1 MKKRIYRILSIV
13 LCLQLVFGLIPIGF
27 DHDHEGLMLTA
38 YAWDVESTCEF
49 CGGFIADDYICD
61 CGEGG
66 DHCSAESGRN
76 CYEENHCSNCLS
88 GVGEANI
95 CGNCGA
101 GCKNC
106 AEICEGCGISCE
118 NCCERFCNLCG
129 LCFYCVEDYGWCYSC
144 DVCGN
149 CTTVCFCEGGC
160 AECTNVCPSC
170 AESCGICGDEF
181 CEECGRCKHCADGN
195 GWCSN
200 CSICGDC
207 KVTCFEGDGCTE
219 CTNVCPDCTE
229 HCGNCWDE
237 FCPECGV
244 CSACTGSAC
253 QSCGM
258 CENCAD
264 LICYCGQTCTS
275 CGDVCLACGE
285 QCEKCSEEMCG
296 YCDRCKNCA
305 GGYGWCSD
313 CNNCG
318 DCVTVC
324 ICDEGCSDCTKVC
337 PECGEHCGKCWDDIC
352 PNCGICSDCADG
364 YCTSCGMCS
373 ECTLIC
379 KECGDACLD
388 CASEWCGN
396 CELCGDCVD
405 WICPNI
411 DHCSNC
417 LSGDGTH
424 CESCGTCKYCV
435 TLCTECMAICDEC
448 TDFCPRCLTCE
459 GCSESTCPNCDL
471 CNDCAENYCGN
482 CGMCSECTLICK
494 ECGDACLDCA
504 SEWCGNCELCGDC
517 VDWVCPNIDHC
528 SNCLSGDGT
537 HCESC
542 GTCQYCVTL
551 CTECMAICDECI
563 DFCTKCLTCA
573 DCSEYLCP
581 DCGRC
586 DECVDQFCHDCGTCS
601 DCTVI
606 CKECGEICR
615 DCTDICPNCDVC
627 RDCVGGEL
635 CPECGECEN
644 CGKHCQGCGTCENC
658 KDICPDC
665 EEHCANCAVMCPDC
679 TRCEDCVED
688 FCPNCGTCAEC
699 ARDDNGM
706 CDDCHYCGNCAT
718 LCTDC
723 AALCRDC
730 AQTCASCGICEQ
742 CEAFCDS
749 CELCVVCCADVS
761 SSYGCSHDI
770 CVESDE
776 WKTHYCTAGGHCT
789 TTLGEQDYDDDEH
802 WYWCGDGCTAKVNVE
817 PHVFS
822 SAEITTQPT
831 KTDEGVL
838 TYYCDCGYSKTETI
852 PVITEEGHTHHCV
865 PAVVA
870 ATCTSG
876 GYTVYTCEC
885 GYSYRANETPALGHT
900 YEYQKDAGGHWLKC
914 SFCTDEKPAAAH
926 KFGAWT
932 VTKDATYTQPGT
944 KQRTCL
950 TCGYADEAEIPVIGH
965 AGHFVISFEGTDI
978 GDMLSVGASH
988 KVPELPV
995 LPPKEEGNLF
1005 DGWTDQKTGAP
1016 VKAGDVLTG
1025 DIVLTPVWKDCGDGS
1040 HTDSDH
1046 DLVCDDC
1053 GKKFPA
1059 PVSYLILEG
1068 ANSTW
1073 RKGSLTGLSFRSS
1086 ADVAKFDGV
1095 TVDGTAIDAG
1105 CYSAELGSTRIT
1117 LRAEYL
1123 ETLSAGSHTLV
1134 IKAIDGTADTSFTVL
1149 EAETAEPGG
1158 SNVVDADLFALDQ
1171 PCTRAQI
1178 TFLLWRAAGSP
1189 EPKAMSSFV
1198 DVSADAYYAKAV
1210 AWAVETGIVAGTSET
1225 TFGPDDPCTRA
1236 QIIFLLW
1243 CAAGSPEPKAMSSFV
1258 DVPADAYYAKA
1269 VAWAVETGIVAGT
1282 SETTFGPDEI
1292 CICAQALDAF
1302 HRVNPE

>member
-1 MKKRIYRILSIV
+1 
-13 LCLQLVFGLIPIGF
+13 
-27 DHDHEGLMLTA
+27 MLTA
-38 YAWDVESTCEF
+38 HAWDVESTCEF
-49 CGGFIADDYICD
+49 CGSFIADDYICD

-66 DHCSAESGRN
+66 DHCSAESGRD

-88 GVGEANI
+88 GVGAANI

-118 NCCERFCNLCG
+118 NCCERFCQLCG
-129 LCFYCVEDYGWCYSC
+129 LCFPCVEDYGWCYNC

-170 AESCGICGDEF
+170 AESCGICGDAF

-200 CSICGDC
+200 CNICGDC

-258 CENCAD
+258 CEHCAE

-352 PNCGICSDCADG
+352 SNCGICSDCADG

-396 CELCGDCVD
+396 CEVCGDCVD
-405 WICPNI
+405 WI
-411 DHCSNC
+411 
-417 LSGDGTH
+417 
-424 CESCGTCKYCV
+424 
-435 TLCTECMAICDEC
+435 
-448 TDFCPRCLTCE
+448 
-459 GCSESTCPNCDL
+459 
-471 CNDCAENYCGN
+471 
-482 CGMCSECTLICK
+482 
-494 ECGDACLDCA
+494 
-504 SEWCGNCELCGDC
+504 
-517 VDWVCPNIDHC
+517 CPNIDHC

-563 DFCTKCLTCA
+563 DFCTRCLTCA

-615 DCTDICPNCDVC
+615 DCTDMCPNCDVC

-749 CELCVVCCADVS
+749 CDLCVVCCADVS
-761 SSYGCSHDI
+761 SSYGCSHGI

-776 WKTHYCTAGGHCT
+776 WKTHYCTVGGHCT

-1123 ETLSAGSHTLV
+1123 ETLPAGSHTLV

-1158 SNVVDADLFALDQ
+1158 SNVVDVDLFALDQ
-1171 PCTRAQI
+1171 
-1178 TFLLWRAAGSP
+1178 
-1189 EPKAMSSFV
+1189 
-1198 DVSADAYYAKAV
+1198 
-1210 AWAVETGIVAGTSET
+1210 
-1225 TFGPDDPCTRA
+1225 PCTRA

>member
-38 YAWDVESTCEF
+38 HAWDVESTCEF
-49 CGGFIADDYICD
+49 CGSFIADDYICD

-66 DHCSAESGRN
+66 DHCSAESGRD

-118 NCCERFCNLCG
+118 NCCERFCQLCG
-129 LCFYCVEDYGWCYSC
+129 LCFPCVEGYGWCYTC

-149 CTTVCFCEGGC
+149 CTTVCFCEEGC

-170 AESCGICGDEF
+170 AESCGICGDAF

-258 CENCAD
+258 CENCAE

-448 TDFCPRCLTCE
+448 
-459 GCSESTCPNCDL
+459 
-471 CNDCAENYCGN
+471 
-482 CGMCSECTLICK
+482 
-494 ECGDACLDCA
+494 
-504 SEWCGNCELCGDC
+504 
-517 VDWVCPNIDHC
+517 
-528 SNCLSGDGT
+528 
-537 HCESC
+537 
-542 GTCQYCVTL
+542 
-551 CTECMAICDECI
+551 I

-615 DCTDICPNCDVC
+615 DCTDMCPNCDVC

-730 AQTCASCGICEQ
+730 AQTCATCGICEQ

-749 CELCVVCCADVS
+749 CELCVVCCTDVS
-761 SSYGCSHDI
+761 SSYGCSHGI

-944 KQRTCL
+944 KQHTCL
-950 TCGYADEAEIPVIGH
+950 ICGYADEAEIPVIGH

-1053 GKKFPA
+1053 GKKLPA

-1095 TVDGTAIDAG
+1095 TVDGTAIGAG
-1105 CYSAELGSTRIT
+1105 CYSAELGSTGIT

-1123 ETLSAGSHTLV
+1123 ETLPAGSHTLV

-1178 TFLLWRAAGSP
+1178 IYLLWRAAGSP
-1189 EPKAMSSFV
+1189 EPKAMSS
-1198 DVSADAYYAKAV
+1198 
-1210 AWAVETGIVAGTSET
+1210 
-1225 TFGPDDPCTRA
+1225 
-1236 QIIFLLW
+1236 L
-1243 CAAGSPEPKAMSSFV
+1243 V

>member
-1 MKKRIYRILSIV
+1 M
-13 LCLQLVFGLIPIGF
+13 
-27 DHDHEGLMLTA
+27 
-38 YAWDVESTCEF
+38 ESTCEF
-49 CGGFIADDYICD
+49 CGSFIADDYICD

-66 DHCSAESGRN
+66 DHCSAESGRD

-118 NCCERFCNLCG
+118 NCCERFCRLCG
-129 LCFYCVEDYGWCYSC
+129 LCFPCVEDYGWCYTC

-149 CTTVCFCEGGC
+149 CTTVCFCEEGC

-170 AESCGICGDEF
+170 AESCGICGDAF

-200 CSICGDC
+200 CNICGDC

-237 FCPECGV
+237 FCPGCGV

-258 CENCAD
+258 CENCAE

-364 YCTSCGMCS
+364 YCASCGMCS

-396 CELCGDCVD
+396 CEV
-405 WICPNI
+405 
-411 DHCSNC
+411 
-417 LSGDGTH
+417 
-424 CESCGTCKYCV
+424 
-435 TLCTECMAICDEC
+435 
-448 TDFCPRCLTCE
+448 
-459 GCSESTCPNCDL
+459 
-471 CNDCAENYCGN
+471 
-482 CGMCSECTLICK
+482 
-494 ECGDACLDCA
+494 
-504 SEWCGNCELCGDC
+504 CGDC

-542 GTCQYCVTL
+542 GTCKYCVTL
-551 CTECMAICDECI
+551 CIECMAICDECI
-563 DFCTKCLTCA
+563 DFCTRCLTCA

-615 DCTDICPNCDVC
+615 DCTDMCPNCDVC

-679 TRCEDCVED
+679 TRCEDCVGD

-730 AQTCASCGICEQ
+730 AQTCATCGICEQ

-749 CELCVVCCADVS
+749 CELCVVCCEDVS
-761 SSYGCSHDI
+761 SSYGCSHGI

-776 WKTHYCTAGGHCT
+776 WKTHYCTVGGHCT

-1105 CYSAELGSTRIT
+1105 CYSAELGSTGIT

-1123 ETLSAGSHTLV
+1123 ETLPAGSHTLV

-1178 TFLLWRAAGSP
+1178 IFLLWR
-1189 EPKAMSSFV
+1189 
-1198 DVSADAYYAKAV
+1198 
-1210 AWAVETGIVAGTSET
+1210 
-1225 TFGPDDPCTRA
+1225 
-1236 QIIFLLW
+1236 
-1243 CAAGSPEPKAMSSFV
+1243 AAGSPEPKAMSSFV

>member
-1 MKKRIYRILSIV
+1 
-13 LCLQLVFGLIPIGF
+13 
-27 DHDHEGLMLTA
+27 
-38 YAWDVESTCEF
+38 
-49 CGGFIADDYICD
+49 
-61 CGEGG
+61 
-66 DHCSAESGRN
+66 
-76 CYEENHCSNCLS
+76 
-88 GVGEANI
+88 
-95 CGNCGA
+95 
-101 GCKNC
+101 
-106 AEICEGCGISCE
+106 
-118 NCCERFCNLCG
+118 
-129 LCFYCVEDYGWCYSC
+129 
-144 DVCGN
+144 
-149 CTTVCFCEGGC
+149 
-160 AECTNVCPSC
+160 
-170 AESCGICGDEF
+170 
-181 CEECGRCKHCADGN
+181 
-195 GWCSN
+195 
-200 CSICGDC
+200 
-207 KVTCFEGDGCTE
+207 
-219 CTNVCPDCTE
+219 
-229 HCGNCWDE
+229 
-237 FCPECGV
+237 
-244 CSACTGSAC
+244 
-253 QSCGM
+253 
-258 CENCAD
+258 
-264 LICYCGQTCTS
+264 
-275 CGDVCLACGE
+275 
-285 QCEKCSEEMCG
+285 
-296 YCDRCKNCA
+296 
-305 GGYGWCSD
+305 
-313 CNNCG
+313 
-318 DCVTVC
+318 
-324 ICDEGCSDCTKVC
+324 
-337 PECGEHCGKCWDDIC
+337 
-352 PNCGICSDCADG
+352 
-364 YCTSCGMCS
+364 
-373 ECTLIC
+373 
-379 KECGDACLD
+379 
-388 CASEWCGN
+388 
-396 CELCGDCVD
+396 
-405 WICPNI
+405 
-411 DHCSNC
+411 
-417 LSGDGTH
+417 
-424 CESCGTCKYCV
+424 
-435 TLCTECMAICDEC
+435 
-448 TDFCPRCLTCE
+448 
-459 GCSESTCPNCDL
+459 
-471 CNDCAENYCGN
+471 
-482 CGMCSECTLICK
+482 
-494 ECGDACLDCA
+494 
-504 SEWCGNCELCGDC
+504 
-517 VDWVCPNIDHC
+517 
-528 SNCLSGDGT
+528 
-537 HCESC
+537 
-542 GTCQYCVTL
+542 
-551 CTECMAICDECI
+551 MAICDECI

-615 DCTDICPNCDVC
+615 DCTDMCPNCDVC

-761 SSYGCSHDI
+761 SSYGCSHGI

-900 YEYQKDAGGHWLKC
+900 YEYQKDAGGHWLKR

-1053 GKKFPA
+1053 GKKLPA

-1086 ADVAKFDGV
+1086 ADVTKFDGV
-1095 TVDGTAIDAG
+1095 TVDGTAIGAG

-1178 TFLLWRAAGSP
+1178 IFLLWRAAGSP
-1189 EPKAMSSFV
+1189 EPKAMSSFG
-1198 DVSADAYYAKAV
+1198 DVPADAYYAKAV

-1225 TFGPDDPCTRA
+1225 TFGPDDPCTRAQIIFLLWCAAGSPEPKAMSSFVDVPADAYYAKAVAWAVETDIVAGTSETTFGSDDPCTRA

>member
-1 MKKRIYRILSIV
+1 M
-13 LCLQLVFGLIPIGF
+13 
-27 DHDHEGLMLTA
+27 
-38 YAWDVESTCEF
+38 
-49 CGGFIADDYICD
+49 
-61 CGEGG
+61 
-66 DHCSAESGRN
+66 
-76 CYEENHCSNCLS
+76 
-88 GVGEANI
+88 
-95 CGNCGA
+95 
-101 GCKNC
+101 
-106 AEICEGCGISCE
+106 
-118 NCCERFCNLCG
+118 
-129 LCFYCVEDYGWCYSC
+129 CFPCVEDYGWCYNC

-170 AESCGICGDEF
+170 AESCGICGDAF

-305 GGYGWCSD
+305 GGYGWCSE

-448 TDFCPRCLTCE
+448 
-459 GCSESTCPNCDL
+459 
-471 CNDCAENYCGN
+471 
-482 CGMCSECTLICK
+482 
-494 ECGDACLDCA
+494 
-504 SEWCGNCELCGDC
+504 
-517 VDWVCPNIDHC
+517 
-528 SNCLSGDGT
+528 
-537 HCESC
+537 
-542 GTCQYCVTL
+542 
-551 CTECMAICDECI
+551 I
-563 DFCTKCLTCA
+563 DFCTRCLTCA

-615 DCTDICPNCDVC
+615 DCTDMCPNCDVC

-644 CGKHCQGCGTCENC
+644 CGKHCQGCGTCEDC

-688 FCPNCGTCAEC
+688 FCPNCGTCTEC

-730 AQTCASCGICEQ
+730 AQTCANCGICEQ

-950 TCGYADEAEIPVIGH
+950 ICGYADEAEIPVIGH

-1040 HTDSDH
+1040 HTDSNH
-1046 DLVCDDC
+1046 DFVCDDC
-1053 GKKFPA
+1053 GKKLPA

-1105 CYSAELGSTRIT
+1105 CYSAELGSTGIT

-1123 ETLSAGSHTLV
+1123 ETLPAGSHTLV

-1149 EAETAEPGG
+1149 EAETAEPDG

-1178 TFLLWRAAGSP
+1178 IFLLWRAAGSP

-1198 DVSADAYYAKAV
+1198 DVPADAYYAKAV

-1258 DVPADAYYAKA
+1258 DVPADAYYAEA
-1269 VAWAVETGIVAGT
+1269 VAWAVETGIIAGT

-1302 HRVNPE
+1302 HCVNPE

>member
-38 YAWDVESTCEF
+38 HAWDVESTCEF
-49 CGGFIADDYICD
+49 CGSFIADDYICD

-66 DHCSAESGRN
+66 DHCSAESGRD
-76 CYEENHCSNCLS
+76 CYEENHCGNCLS

-118 NCCERFCNLCG
+118 NCCERFCRLCG
-129 LCFYCVEDYGWCYSC
+129 LCFPCVEDYGWCYTC

-149 CTTVCFCEGGC
+149 CTTVCFCEEGC

-170 AESCGICGDEF
+170 AESCGICGDAF

-200 CSICGDC
+200 CNICGDC

-237 FCPECGV
+237 FCPGCGV

-258 CENCAD
+258 CENCAE

-296 YCDRCKNCA
+296 YCDRCKNCV

-364 YCTSCGMCS
+364 YCASCGMCS

-435 TLCTECMAICDEC
+435 TLCTECMAICD
-448 TDFCPRCLTCE
+448 D
-459 GCSESTCPNCDL
+459 
-471 CNDCAENYCGN
+471 
-482 CGMCSECTLICK
+482 
-494 ECGDACLDCA
+494 
-504 SEWCGNCELCGDC
+504 
-517 VDWVCPNIDHC
+517 
-528 SNCLSGDGT
+528 
-537 HCESC
+537 
-542 GTCQYCVTL
+542 
-551 CTECMAICDECI
+551 CI

-615 DCTDICPNCDVC
+615 DCTDMCPNCDVC

-730 AQTCASCGICEQ
+730 AQTCATCGICEQ

-761 SSYGCSHDI
+761 SSYGCSHGI

-789 TTLGEQDYDDDEH
+789 TTLGEQDYDDNEH

-944 KQRTCL
+944 QRTCL
-950 TCGYADEAEIPVIGH
+950 ICGYADEAEIPVIGH

-1053 GKKFPA
+1053 GKKLPA

-1095 TVDGTAIDAG
+1095 TVDGTAIGAG
-1105 CYSAELGSTRIT
+1105 CYSAELGSTGIT

-1123 ETLSAGSHTLV
+1123 ETLPAGSHTLV

-1178 TFLLWRAAGSP
+1178 IYLLWRAAGSP
-1189 EPKAMSSFV
+1189 EPKAMSS
-1198 DVSADAYYAKAV
+1198 
-1210 AWAVETGIVAGTSET
+1210 
-1225 TFGPDDPCTRA
+1225 
-1236 QIIFLLW
+1236 L
-1243 CAAGSPEPKAMSSFV
+1243 V

>member
-1 MKKRIYRILSIV
+1 M
-13 LCLQLVFGLIPIGF
+13 Q
-27 DHDHEGLMLTA
+27 
-38 YAWDVESTCEF
+38 
-49 CGGFIADDYICD
+49 
-61 CGEGG
+61 
-66 DHCSAESGRN
+66 
-76 CYEENHCSNCLS
+76 
-88 GVGEANI
+88 
-95 CGNCGA
+95 
-101 GCKNC
+101 NC
-106 AEICEGCGISCE
+106 AEICEGCGISCV

-181 CEECGRCKHCADGN
+181 CQECGRCKHCADGN

-200 CSICGDC
+200 CNICGDC

-305 GGYGWCSD
+305 GGYGWCSE

-448 TDFCPRCLTCE
+448 
-459 GCSESTCPNCDL
+459 
-471 CNDCAENYCGN
+471 
-482 CGMCSECTLICK
+482 
-494 ECGDACLDCA
+494 
-504 SEWCGNCELCGDC
+504 
-517 VDWVCPNIDHC
+517 
-528 SNCLSGDGT
+528 
-537 HCESC
+537 
-542 GTCQYCVTL
+542 
-551 CTECMAICDECI
+551 I
-563 DFCTKCLTCA
+563 DFCTRCLTCA

-615 DCTDICPNCDVC
+615 DCTDMCPNCDVC

-761 SSYGCSHDI
+761 SNYGCSHDI

-1053 GKKFPA
+1053 GKKLPA

-1149 EAETAEPGG
+1149 EAETAEPDG

-1178 TFLLWRAAGSP
+1178 IFLLWRAAGSP
-1189 EPKAMSSFV
+1189 EPKAMSSF
-1198 DVSADAYYAKAV
+1198 
-1210 AWAVETGIVAGTSET
+1210 G
-1225 TFGPDDPCTRA
+1225 
-1236 QIIFLLW
+1236 
-1243 CAAGSPEPKAMSSFV
+1243 

-1282 SETTFGPDEI
+1282 SETTFGPDDHCTRAQIIFLLWCAAGSPEPKAMSSFVDVPAEAYYAKAVAWAVETGIAAGTSETTFGPDEI

>member
-38 YAWDVESTCEF
+38 HAWDVESTCEF
-49 CGGFIADDYICD
+49 CGSFIADDYICD

-66 DHCSAESGRN
+66 DHCSAESGRD
-76 CYEENHCSNCLS
+76 CYEENHCGNCLS

-118 NCCERFCNLCG
+118 NCCERFCRLCG
-129 LCFYCVEDYGWCYSC
+129 LCFPCVEDYGWCYTC

-149 CTTVCFCEGGC
+149 CTTVCFCEEGC

-170 AESCGICGDEF
+170 AESCGICGDAF

-200 CSICGDC
+200 CNICGDC

-237 FCPECGV
+237 FCPGCGV

-258 CENCAD
+258 CENCAE

-296 YCDRCKNCA
+296 YCDRCKNCV

-364 YCTSCGMCS
+364 YCASCGMCS

-448 TDFCPRCLTCE
+448 
-459 GCSESTCPNCDL
+459 
-471 CNDCAENYCGN
+471 
-482 CGMCSECTLICK
+482 
-494 ECGDACLDCA
+494 
-504 SEWCGNCELCGDC
+504 
-517 VDWVCPNIDHC
+517 
-528 SNCLSGDGT
+528 
-537 HCESC
+537 
-542 GTCQYCVTL
+542 
-551 CTECMAICDECI
+551 I

-615 DCTDICPNCDVC
+615 DCTDMCPNCDVC

-730 AQTCASCGICEQ
+730 AQTCATCGICEQ

-761 SSYGCSHDI
+761 SSYGCSHGI

-789 TTLGEQDYDDDEH
+789 TTLGEQDYDDNEH

-950 TCGYADEAEIPVIGH
+950 ICGYADEAEIPVIGH

-1053 GKKFPA
+1053 GKKLPA

-1095 TVDGTAIDAG
+1095 TVDGTAIGAG
-1105 CYSAELGSTRIT
+1105 CYSAELGSTGIT

-1123 ETLSAGSHTLV
+1123 ETLPAGSHTLV

-1178 TFLLWRAAGSP
+1178 IYLLWRAAGSP
-1189 EPKAMSSFV
+1189 EPKAMSSLV
-1198 DVSADAYYAKAV
+1198 DVPADAYYAKAV

>member
-1 MKKRIYRILSIV
+1 
-13 LCLQLVFGLIPIGF
+13 
-27 DHDHEGLMLTA
+27 
-38 YAWDVESTCEF
+38 
-49 CGGFIADDYICD
+49 
-61 CGEGG
+61 
-66 DHCSAESGRN
+66 
-76 CYEENHCSNCLS
+76 
-88 GVGEANI
+88 
-95 CGNCGA
+95 
-101 GCKNC
+101 
-106 AEICEGCGISCE
+106 
-118 NCCERFCNLCG
+118 
-129 LCFYCVEDYGWCYSC
+129 
-144 DVCGN
+144 
-149 CTTVCFCEGGC
+149 
-160 AECTNVCPSC
+160 
-170 AESCGICGDEF
+170 
-181 CEECGRCKHCADGN
+181 
-195 GWCSN
+195 
-200 CSICGDC
+200 
-207 KVTCFEGDGCTE
+207 
-219 CTNVCPDCTE
+219 
-229 HCGNCWDE
+229 
-237 FCPECGV
+237 
-244 CSACTGSAC
+244 
-253 QSCGM
+253 
-258 CENCAD
+258 
-264 LICYCGQTCTS
+264 
-275 CGDVCLACGE
+275 
-285 QCEKCSEEMCG
+285 
-296 YCDRCKNCA
+296 
-305 GGYGWCSD
+305 
-313 CNNCG
+313 
-318 DCVTVC
+318 
-324 ICDEGCSDCTKVC
+324 
-337 PECGEHCGKCWDDIC
+337 
-352 PNCGICSDCADG
+352 
-364 YCTSCGMCS
+364 
-373 ECTLIC
+373 
-379 KECGDACLD
+379 
-388 CASEWCGN
+388 
-396 CELCGDCVD
+396 
-405 WICPNI
+405 
-411 DHCSNC
+411 
-417 LSGDGTH
+417 
-424 CESCGTCKYCV
+424 
-435 TLCTECMAICDEC
+435 
-448 TDFCPRCLTCE
+448 
-459 GCSESTCPNCDL
+459 
-471 CNDCAENYCGN
+471 
-482 CGMCSECTLICK
+482 
-494 ECGDACLDCA
+494 
-504 SEWCGNCELCGDC
+504 
-517 VDWVCPNIDHC
+517 
-528 SNCLSGDGT
+528 
-537 HCESC
+537 
-542 GTCQYCVTL
+542 
-551 CTECMAICDECI
+551 MAICDECI
-563 DFCTKCLTCA
+563 DFCTRCLTCA

-615 DCTDICPNCDVC
+615 DCTDMCSNCDVC

-730 AQTCASCGICEQ
+730 AQTCATCGICEQ

-749 CELCVVCCADVS
+749 CELCVVCCEDVS
-761 SSYGCSHDI
+761 SSYGCSHGI

-776 WKTHYCTAGGHCT
+776 WKTHYCMAGGHCT

-802 WYWCGDGCTAKVNVE
+802 WYWCGDGCTARVNVE

-1053 GKKFPA
+1053 GKKLPA

-1095 TVDGTAIDAG
+1095 TVDGTAIGAG
-1105 CYSAELGSTRIT
+1105 CYSAELGSTGIT

-1123 ETLSAGSHTLV
+1123 ETLPAGSHTLV

-1158 SNVVDADLFALDQ
+1158 SNVVDTNLFALDQ

-1178 TFLLWRAAGSP
+1178 IFLLWRAAGSP

-1198 DVSADAYYAKAV
+1198 DVPADAYYAKAV
-1210 AWAVETGIVAGTSET
+1210 AWAVEAGIVAGTSET
-1225 TFGPDDPCTRA
+1225 TFGSDDPCTRA

>member
-1 MKKRIYRILSIV
+1 
-13 LCLQLVFGLIPIGF
+13 
-27 DHDHEGLMLTA
+27 MLTA
-38 YAWDVESTCEF
+38 HAWDVESTCEF
-49 CGGFIADDYICD
+49 CGSFIADDYICD

-66 DHCSAESGRN
+66 DHCSAESGRD

-88 GVGEANI
+88 GVGAANI

-118 NCCERFCNLCG
+118 NCCERFCQLCG
-129 LCFYCVEDYGWCYSC
+129 LCFPCVEDYGWCYNC

-170 AESCGICGDEF
+170 AESCGICGDAF

-200 CSICGDC
+200 CNICGDC

-258 CENCAD
+258 CEHCAE

-379 KECGDACLD
+379 KECGNACLD

-424 CESCGTCKYCV
+424 CESCGTCK
-435 TLCTECMAICDEC
+435 
-448 TDFCPRCLTCE
+448 
-459 GCSESTCPNCDL
+459 
-471 CNDCAENYCGN
+471 
-482 CGMCSECTLICK
+482 
-494 ECGDACLDCA
+494 
-504 SEWCGNCELCGDC
+504 
-517 VDWVCPNIDHC
+517 
-528 SNCLSGDGT
+528 
-537 HCESC
+537 
-542 GTCQYCVTL
+542 YCVTL

-615 DCTDICPNCDVC
+615 DCTDMCPNCDVC

-730 AQTCASCGICEQ
+730 AQTCATCGICEQ

-761 SSYGCSHDI
+761 SSYGCSHGI

-1095 TVDGTAIDAG
+1095 TVDGTAIGAG
-1105 CYSAELGSTRIT
+1105 CYSAELGSTGIT

-1123 ETLSAGSHTLV
+1123 ETLPAGSHTLV

-1149 EAETAEPGG
+1149 EAETAEPDS

-1178 TFLLWRAAGSP
+1178 IFLLWR
-1189 EPKAMSSFV
+1189 
-1198 DVSADAYYAKAV
+1198 
-1210 AWAVETGIVAGTSET
+1210 
-1225 TFGPDDPCTRA
+1225 
-1236 QIIFLLW
+1236 
-1243 CAAGSPEPKAMSSFV
+1243 AAGSPEPKAMSSFV

>member
-38 YAWDVESTCEF
+38 HAWDVESTCEF
-49 CGGFIADDYICD
+49 CGSFIADDYICD

-66 DHCSAESGRN
+66 DHCSAESGRD
-76 CYEENHCSNCLS
+76 CYEENHCGNCLS

-118 NCCERFCNLCG
+118 NCCERFCHLCG
-129 LCFYCVEDYGWCYSC
+129 LCFYCVEDYGWCYTC

-149 CTTVCFCEGGC
+149 CTTVCFCEEGC

-170 AESCGICGDEF
+170 AESCGICGDAF

-200 CSICGDC
+200 CNICGDC

-237 FCPECGV
+237 FCPGCGV

-258 CENCAD
+258 CENCAE

-396 CELCGDCVD
+396 CEV
-405 WICPNI
+405 
-411 DHCSNC
+411 
-417 LSGDGTH
+417 
-424 CESCGTCKYCV
+424 
-435 TLCTECMAICDEC
+435 
-448 TDFCPRCLTCE
+448 
-459 GCSESTCPNCDL
+459 
-471 CNDCAENYCGN
+471 
-482 CGMCSECTLICK
+482 
-494 ECGDACLDCA
+494 
-504 SEWCGNCELCGDC
+504 CGDC

-542 GTCQYCVTL
+542 NTCQYCVTL

-563 DFCTKCLTCA
+563 DFCTRCLTCA

-615 DCTDICPNCDVC
+615 DCTDMCPNCDVC
-627 RDCVGGEL
+627 RDCTGGEL

-644 CGKHCQGCGTCENC
+644 CGKHCQGCGTCEDC

-730 AQTCASCGICEQ
+730 AQTCATCGICEQ

-749 CELCVVCCADVS
+749 CELCVVCCEDVS
-761 SSYGCSHDI
+761 SSYGCSHGI

-900 YEYQKDAGGHWLKC
+900 YEYQKDVGGHWLKC

-1123 ETLSAGSHTLV
+1123 ETLPAGSHTLV

-1149 EAETAEPGG
+1149 EEETAEPDG

-1178 TFLLWRAAGSP
+1178 IFLLWR
-1189 EPKAMSSFV
+1189 
-1198 DVSADAYYAKAV
+1198 
-1210 AWAVETGIVAGTSET
+1210 
-1225 TFGPDDPCTRA
+1225 
-1236 QIIFLLW
+1236 
-1243 CAAGSPEPKAMSSFV
+1243 AAGSPEPKAMSSFV

-1269 VAWAVETGIVAGT
+1269 VVWAVETGIAAGT

>member
-38 YAWDVESTCEF
+38 HAWDVESTCEF
-49 CGGFIADDYICD
+49 CGSFIADDYICD

-66 DHCSAESGRN
+66 DHSSAESGRD
-76 CYEENHCSNCLS
+76 CYEENHWGNCLS

-118 NCCERFCNLCG
+118 NCCERFCHLCG
-129 LCFYCVEDYGWCYSC
+129 LCFYCVEDYGWCYTC

-149 CTTVCFCEGGC
+149 CTTVCFCEEGC

-170 AESCGICGDEF
+170 AESCGICGDAF

-200 CSICGDC
+200 CNICGDC

-237 FCPECGV
+237 FCPGCGV

-258 CENCAD
+258 CENCAE

-396 CELCGDCVD
+396 CEVCGDCVD

-424 CESCGTCKYCV
+424 CESC
-435 TLCTECMAICDEC
+435 
-448 TDFCPRCLTCE
+448 
-459 GCSESTCPNCDL
+459 N
-471 CNDCAENYCGN
+471 
-482 CGMCSECTLICK
+482 
-494 ECGDACLDCA
+494 
-504 SEWCGNCELCGDC
+504 
-517 VDWVCPNIDHC
+517 
-528 SNCLSGDGT
+528 
-537 HCESC
+537 
-542 GTCQYCVTL
+542 TCQYCVTL

-563 DFCTKCLTCA
+563 DFCTRCLTCA

-615 DCTDICPNCDVC
+615 DCTDMCPNCDVC
-627 RDCVGGEL
+627 RDCTGGEL

-644 CGKHCQGCGTCENC
+644 CGKHCQGCGTCEDC

-723 AALCRDC
+723 AALCKDC

-761 SSYGCSHDI
+761 SSYGCSHGI

-1053 GKKFPA
+1053 GKKLPA

-1073 RKGSLTGLSFRSS
+1073 KKGSLTELSFRSS

-1178 TFLLWRAAGSP
+1178 IFLLWRAAGSP
-1189 EPKAMSSFV
+1189 EPKAMSSF
-1198 DVSADAYYAKAV
+1198 
-1210 AWAVETGIVAGTSET
+1210 G
-1225 TFGPDDPCTRA
+1225 
-1236 QIIFLLW
+1236 
-1243 CAAGSPEPKAMSSFV
+1243 

-1269 VAWAVETGIVAGT
+1269 VVWAVETGIVAGT

>member
-1 MKKRIYRILSIV
+1 
-13 LCLQLVFGLIPIGF
+13 
-27 DHDHEGLMLTA
+27 MLTA
-38 YAWDVESTCEF
+38 HAWDVESTCEF
-49 CGGFIADDYICD
+49 CGSFIADDYICD

-66 DHCSAESGRN
+66 DHCSAESGRD

-88 GVGEANI
+88 GVGAANI

-118 NCCERFCNLCG
+118 NCCERFCQLCG
-129 LCFYCVEDYGWCYSC
+129 LCFPCVEDYGWCYNC

-170 AESCGICGDEF
+170 AESCGICGDAF

-200 CSICGDC
+200 CNICGDC

-258 CENCAD
+258 CENCAE

-285 QCEKCSEEMCG
+285 QCEKCSEEMCS
-296 YCDRCKNCA
+296 YCDRCKNCV

-396 CELCGDCVD
+396 CEV
-405 WICPNI
+405 
-411 DHCSNC
+411 
-417 LSGDGTH
+417 
-424 CESCGTCKYCV
+424 
-435 TLCTECMAICDEC
+435 
-448 TDFCPRCLTCE
+448 
-459 GCSESTCPNCDL
+459 
-471 CNDCAENYCGN
+471 
-482 CGMCSECTLICK
+482 
-494 ECGDACLDCA
+494 
-504 SEWCGNCELCGDC
+504 CGDC

-563 DFCTKCLTCA
+563 DFCTRCLTCA

-615 DCTDICPNCDVC
+615 DCTDMCPNCDVC

-679 TRCEDCVED
+679 TRCEDCVGD

-749 CELCVVCCADVS
+749 CELCVVCCEDVS

-776 WKTHYCTAGGHCT
+776 WKTHYCTVGGHCT

-1046 DLVCDDC
+1046 DFVCDDC
-1053 GKKFPA
+1053 GKKLPA

-1105 CYSAELGSTRIT
+1105 CYSAELGSTSIT

-1123 ETLSAGSHTLV
+1123 ETLPAGSHTLV

-1178 TFLLWRAAGSP
+1178 ILLLWRAAGSP

-1198 DVSADAYYAKAV
+1198 DVPADAYYAKAV

-1225 TFGPDDPCTRA
+1225 TFGSDDPCTRA

>member
-1 MKKRIYRILSIV
+1 
-13 LCLQLVFGLIPIGF
+13 
-27 DHDHEGLMLTA
+27 MLTA
-38 YAWDVESTCEF
+38 HAWDVESTCEF
-49 CGGFIADDYICD
+49 CGSFIADDYICD

-66 DHCSAESGRN
+66 DHCSAESGRD

-88 GVGEANI
+88 GVGAANI

-118 NCCERFCNLCG
+118 NCCERFCQLCG
-129 LCFYCVEDYGWCYSC
+129 LCFPCVEDYGWCYNC

-170 AESCGICGDEF
+170 AESCGICGDAF

-200 CSICGDC
+200 CNICGDC

-258 CENCAD
+258 CEHCAE

-379 KECGDACLD
+379 KECGNACLD

-424 CESCGTCKYCV
+424 CESCGTCK
-435 TLCTECMAICDEC
+435 
-448 TDFCPRCLTCE
+448 
-459 GCSESTCPNCDL
+459 
-471 CNDCAENYCGN
+471 
-482 CGMCSECTLICK
+482 
-494 ECGDACLDCA
+494 
-504 SEWCGNCELCGDC
+504 
-517 VDWVCPNIDHC
+517 
-528 SNCLSGDGT
+528 
-537 HCESC
+537 
-542 GTCQYCVTL
+542 YCVTL

-615 DCTDICPNCDVC
+615 DCTDMCPNCDVC

-730 AQTCASCGICEQ
+730 AQTCATCGICEQ

-761 SSYGCSHDI
+761 SSYGCSHGI

-776 WKTHYCTAGGHCT
+776 WKTHYCTVGGHCT

-1095 TVDGTAIDAG
+1095 TVDGTAIGAG
-1105 CYSAELGSTRIT
+1105 CYSAELGSTSIT

-1123 ETLSAGSHTLV
+1123 ETLPAGSHTLV

-1149 EAETAEPGG
+1149 EAETAEPDG

-1178 TFLLWRAAGSP
+1178 IFLLWR
-1189 EPKAMSSFV
+1189 
-1198 DVSADAYYAKAV
+1198 
-1210 AWAVETGIVAGTSET
+1210 
-1225 TFGPDDPCTRA
+1225 
-1236 QIIFLLW
+1236 
-1243 CAAGSPEPKAMSSFV
+1243 AAGSPEPKAMSSFV

>member
-1 MKKRIYRILSIV
+1 
-13 LCLQLVFGLIPIGF
+13 
-27 DHDHEGLMLTA
+27 MLTA
-38 YAWDVESTCEF
+38 HAWDVESTCEF
-49 CGGFIADDYICD
+49 CGSFIADDYICD

-66 DHCSAESGRN
+66 DHCSAESGRD

-88 GVGEANI
+88 GVGAANI

-118 NCCERFCNLCG
+118 NCCERFCQLCG
-129 LCFYCVEDYGWCYSC
+129 LCFPCVEDYGWCYNC

-170 AESCGICGDEF
+170 AESCGICGDAF

-200 CSICGDC
+200 CNICGDC

-258 CENCAD
+258 CEHCAE

-352 PNCGICSDCADG
+352 SNCGICSDCADG
-364 YCTSCGMCS
+364 YCTNCGMCS

-424 CESCGTCKYCV
+424 CESCGTC
-435 TLCTECMAICDEC
+435 
-448 TDFCPRCLTCE
+448 
-459 GCSESTCPNCDL
+459 
-471 CNDCAENYCGN
+471 
-482 CGMCSECTLICK
+482 
-494 ECGDACLDCA
+494 
-504 SEWCGNCELCGDC
+504 
-517 VDWVCPNIDHC
+517 
-528 SNCLSGDGT
+528 
-537 HCESC
+537 
-542 GTCQYCVTL
+542 QYCVTL

-563 DFCTKCLTCA
+563 DFCTRCLTCA

-615 DCTDICPNCDVC
+615 DCTDMCPNCDVC

-730 AQTCASCGICEQ
+730 AQTCATCGICEQ

-749 CELCVVCCADVS
+749 CELCVVCCTDVS
-761 SSYGCSHDI
+761 SSYGCSHGI

-965 AGHFVISFEGTDI
+965 AGHFVISFEGTYI

-1053 GKKFPA
+1053 GKKLPA

-1095 TVDGTAIDAG
+1095 TVDGTAIGAG
-1105 CYSAELGSTRIT
+1105 CYSAELGSTSIT

-1123 ETLSAGSHTLV
+1123 ETLPAGSHTLV

-1178 TFLLWRAAGSP
+1178 T
-1189 EPKAMSSFV
+1189 
-1198 DVSADAYYAKAV
+1198 
-1210 AWAVETGIVAGTSET
+1210 
-1225 TFGPDDPCTRA
+1225 
-1236 QIIFLLW
+1236 FLLW

>member
-1 MKKRIYRILSIV
+1 M
-13 LCLQLVFGLIPIGF
+13 
-27 DHDHEGLMLTA
+27 
-38 YAWDVESTCEF
+38 ESTCEF
-49 CGGFIADDYICD
+49 CGSFIADDYICD

-66 DHCSAESGRN
+66 DHCSAESGRD

-118 NCCERFCNLCG
+118 NCCERFCRLCG
-129 LCFYCVEDYGWCYSC
+129 LCFPCVEDYGWCYTC

-149 CTTVCFCEGGC
+149 CTTVCFCEEGC

-170 AESCGICGDEF
+170 AESCGICGDAF

-200 CSICGDC
+200 CNICGDC

-237 FCPECGV
+237 FCPGCGV

-258 CENCAD
+258 CENCAE

-364 YCTSCGMCS
+364 YCASCGMCS

-396 CELCGDCVD
+396 CEV
-405 WICPNI
+405 
-411 DHCSNC
+411 
-417 LSGDGTH
+417 
-424 CESCGTCKYCV
+424 
-435 TLCTECMAICDEC
+435 
-448 TDFCPRCLTCE
+448 
-459 GCSESTCPNCDL
+459 
-471 CNDCAENYCGN
+471 
-482 CGMCSECTLICK
+482 
-494 ECGDACLDCA
+494 
-504 SEWCGNCELCGDC
+504 CGDC

-542 GTCQYCVTL
+542 GTCKYCVTL
-551 CTECMAICDECI
+551 CIECMAICDECI
-563 DFCTKCLTCA
+563 DFCTRCLTCA

-615 DCTDICPNCDVC
+615 DCTDMCPNCDVC

-679 TRCEDCVED
+679 TRCEDCVGD

-730 AQTCASCGICEQ
+730 AQTCATCGICEQ

-749 CELCVVCCADVS
+749 CELCVVCCEDVS
-761 SSYGCSHDI
+761 SSYGCSHGI

-776 WKTHYCTAGGHCT
+776 WKTHYCTVGGHCT

-1105 CYSAELGSTRIT
+1105 CYSAELGSTGIT

-1123 ETLSAGSHTLV
+1123 ETLPAGSHTLV

-1178 TFLLWRAAGSP
+1178 IFLLWRAAGSP

-1198 DVSADAYYAKAV
+1198 DVPADAYYAKAV

-1225 TFGPDDPCTRA
+1225 TFGSDDPCTRA

>member
-1 MKKRIYRILSIV
+1 
-13 LCLQLVFGLIPIGF
+13 
-27 DHDHEGLMLTA
+27 MLTA
-38 YAWDVESTCEF
+38 HAWDVESTCEF
-49 CGGFIADDYICD
+49 CGSFIADDYICD

-66 DHCSAESGRN
+66 DHCSAESGRD

-88 GVGEANI
+88 GVGAANI

-118 NCCERFCNLCG
+118 NCCERFCQLCG
-129 LCFYCVEDYGWCYSC
+129 LCFPCVEDYGWCYNC

-170 AESCGICGDEF
+170 AESCGICGDAF

-200 CSICGDC
+200 CNICGDC

-258 CENCAD
+258 CEHCAE

-352 PNCGICSDCADG
+352 SNCGICSDCADG
-364 YCTSCGMCS
+364 YCTNCGMCS

-396 CELCGDCVD
+396 CEVCGDCVD

-424 CESCGTCKYCV
+424 CESCGTC
-435 TLCTECMAICDEC
+435 
-448 TDFCPRCLTCE
+448 
-459 GCSESTCPNCDL
+459 
-471 CNDCAENYCGN
+471 
-482 CGMCSECTLICK
+482 
-494 ECGDACLDCA
+494 
-504 SEWCGNCELCGDC
+504 
-517 VDWVCPNIDHC
+517 
-528 SNCLSGDGT
+528 
-537 HCESC
+537 
-542 GTCQYCVTL
+542 QYCVTL
-551 CTECMAICDECI
+551 CIECMAICDECI
-563 DFCTKCLTCA
+563 DFCTRCLTCA

-615 DCTDICPNCDVC
+615 DCTDMCSNCDVC

-644 CGKHCQGCGTCENC
+644 CGKHCQGCGTCEDC

-679 TRCEDCVED
+679 SRCEDCVED

-730 AQTCASCGICEQ
+730 AQTCANCGICEQ

-776 WKTHYCTAGGHCT
+776 WKTHYCTVGGHCT

-978 GDMLSVGASH
+978 GDMLSVGAGH

-1025 DIVLTPVWKDCGDGS
+1025 DIVLTPVWKDCGDGN

-1046 DLVCDDC
+1046 DFVCDDC
-1053 GKKFPA
+1053 GKKLPA

-1123 ETLSAGSHTLV
+1123 ETLPAGSHTLV

-1178 TFLLWRAAGSP
+1178 IFLLWRAAGSP

-1282 SETTFGPDEI
+1282 SEATFGPDEI

>member
-38 YAWDVESTCEF
+38 HAWDVESTCEF
-49 CGGFIADDYICD
+49 CGSFIADDYICD

-66 DHCSAESGRN
+66 DHCSAESGRD
-76 CYEENHCSNCLS
+76 CYEENHCGNCLS

-118 NCCERFCNLCG
+118 NCCERFCHLCG
-129 LCFYCVEDYGWCYSC
+129 LCFYCVEDYGWCYTC

-149 CTTVCFCEGGC
+149 CTTVCFCEEGC

-170 AESCGICGDEF
+170 AESCGICGDAF

-200 CSICGDC
+200 CNICGDC

-237 FCPECGV
+237 FCPGCGV

-258 CENCAD
+258 CENCAE

-305 GGYGWCSD
+305 GGYGWCND

-396 CELCGDCVD
+396 CEVCGDCVD
-405 WICPNI
+405 WICPYI

-424 CESCGTCKYCV
+424 CESC
-435 TLCTECMAICDEC
+435 
-448 TDFCPRCLTCE
+448 
-459 GCSESTCPNCDL
+459 N
-471 CNDCAENYCGN
+471 
-482 CGMCSECTLICK
+482 
-494 ECGDACLDCA
+494 
-504 SEWCGNCELCGDC
+504 
-517 VDWVCPNIDHC
+517 
-528 SNCLSGDGT
+528 
-537 HCESC
+537 
-542 GTCQYCVTL
+542 TCQYCVTL

-563 DFCTKCLTCA
+563 DFCTRCLTCA

-615 DCTDICPNCDVC
+615 DCTDMCPNCDVC
-627 RDCVGGEL
+627 RDCTGGEL

-749 CELCVVCCADVS
+749 CELCVVCCEDVS
-761 SSYGCSHDI
+761 SSYGCSHGI

-1053 GKKFPA
+1053 GKKLPA

-1149 EAETAEPGG
+1149 EAETTEPGG
-1158 SNVVDADLFALDQ
+1158 SSVVDADLFALDQ

-1178 TFLLWRAAGSP
+1178 IFLLWRAAGSP

-1198 DVSADAYYAKAV
+1198 DVPADAYHAKAV

-1258 DVPADAYYAKA
+1258 DVPAEAYYAKA
-1269 VAWAVETGIVAGT
+1269 VAWAVETGIAAGT

>member
-38 YAWDVESTCEF
+38 HAWDVESTCEF
-49 CGGFIADDYICD
+49 CGSFIADDYICD

-66 DHCSAESGRN
+66 DHCSAESGRD
-76 CYEENHCSNCLS
+76 CYEENHCGNCLS
-88 GVGEANI
+88 GVGAANI

-118 NCCERFCNLCG
+118 NCCERFCQLCG
-129 LCFYCVEDYGWCYSC
+129 LCFPCVEDYGWCYNC

-258 CENCAD
+258 CEHCAE

-305 GGYGWCSD
+305 GGYGWCND

-364 YCTSCGMCS
+364 YCASCGMCS

-448 TDFCPRCLTCE
+448 
-459 GCSESTCPNCDL
+459 
-471 CNDCAENYCGN
+471 
-482 CGMCSECTLICK
+482 
-494 ECGDACLDCA
+494 
-504 SEWCGNCELCGDC
+504 
-517 VDWVCPNIDHC
+517 
-528 SNCLSGDGT
+528 
-537 HCESC
+537 
-542 GTCQYCVTL
+542 
-551 CTECMAICDECI
+551 I

-615 DCTDICPNCDVC
+615 DCTDMCPNCDVC

-730 AQTCASCGICEQ
+730 AQTCATCGICEQ

-761 SSYGCSHDI
+761 SSYGCSHGI

-1095 TVDGTAIDAG
+1095 TVDGTAIGAG

-1123 ETLSAGSHTLV
+1123 ETLPAGSHTLV

-1178 TFLLWRAAGSP
+1178 T
-1189 EPKAMSSFV
+1189 
-1198 DVSADAYYAKAV
+1198 
-1210 AWAVETGIVAGTSET
+1210 
-1225 TFGPDDPCTRA
+1225 
-1236 QIIFLLW
+1236 FLLW

>member
-38 YAWDVESTCEF
+38 HAWDVESTCEF
-49 CGGFIADDYICD
+49 CGSFIADDYICD

-66 DHCSAESGRN
+66 DHCSAESGRD
-76 CYEENHCSNCLS
+76 CYEENHCGNCLS

-118 NCCERFCNLCG
+118 NCCERFCHLCG
-129 LCFYCVEDYGWCYSC
+129 LCFYCVEDYGWCYTC

-149 CTTVCFCEGGC
+149 CTTVCFCEEGC

-170 AESCGICGDEF
+170 AESCGICGDAF

-200 CSICGDC
+200 CNICGDC

-237 FCPECGV
+237 FCPGCGV

-258 CENCAD
+258 CENCAE

-305 GGYGWCSD
+305 GGYGWCND

-396 CELCGDCVD
+396 CEVCGDCVD
-405 WICPNI
+405 WVCPNI

-448 TDFCPRCLTCE
+448 TDFCPRCLTC
-459 GCSESTCPNCDL
+459 
-471 CNDCAENYCGN
+471 
-482 CGMCSECTLICK
+482 
-494 ECGDACLDCA
+494 
-504 SEWCGNCELCGDC
+504 
-517 VDWVCPNIDHC
+517 
-528 SNCLSGDGT
+528 
-537 HCESC
+537 
-542 GTCQYCVTL
+542 
-551 CTECMAICDECI
+551 
-563 DFCTKCLTCA
+563 A

-615 DCTDICPNCDVC
+615 DCTDMCPNCDVC
-627 RDCVGGEL
+627 RDCTGGEL

-679 TRCEDCVED
+679 TRCEDCVGD

-749 CELCVVCCADVS
+749 CELCVVCCEDVS
-761 SSYGCSHDI
+761 SSYGCSHGI

-1005 DGWTDQKTGAP
+1005 DGWTDQKTGTP

-1149 EAETAEPGG
+1149 EAETTEPGG
-1158 SNVVDADLFALDQ
+1158 SSVVDADLFALDQ

-1178 TFLLWRAAGSP
+1178 IFLLWRAAGSP

-1198 DVSADAYYAKAV
+1198 DV
-1210 AWAVETGIVAGTSET
+1210 
-1225 TFGPDDPCTRA
+1225 
-1236 QIIFLLW
+1236 
-1243 CAAGSPEPKAMSSFV
+1243 
-1258 DVPADAYYAKA
+1258 PADAYHAKA

>member
-1 MKKRIYRILSIV
+1 
-13 LCLQLVFGLIPIGF
+13 
-27 DHDHEGLMLTA
+27 MLTA
-38 YAWDVESTCEF
+38 HAWDVESTCEF
-49 CGGFIADDYICD
+49 CGSFIADDYICD

-66 DHCSAESGRN
+66 DHCSAESGRD
-76 CYEENHCSNCLS
+76 CYEENHCGNCLS

-118 NCCERFCNLCG
+118 NCCERFCQLCG
-129 LCFYCVEDYGWCYSC
+129 LCFPCVEDYGWCYNC

-149 CTTVCFCEGGC
+149 CT
-160 AECTNVCPSC
+160 
-170 AESCGICGDEF
+170 
-181 CEECGRCKHCADGN
+181 
-195 GWCSN
+195 
-200 CSICGDC
+200 
-207 KVTCFEGDGCTE
+207 
-219 CTNVCPDCTE
+219 
-229 HCGNCWDE
+229 
-237 FCPECGV
+237 
-244 CSACTGSAC
+244 
-253 QSCGM
+253 
-258 CENCAD
+258 
-264 LICYCGQTCTS
+264 
-275 CGDVCLACGE
+275 
-285 QCEKCSEEMCG
+285 
-296 YCDRCKNCA
+296 
-305 GGYGWCSD
+305 
-313 CNNCG
+313 
-318 DCVTVC
+318 TVC

-396 CELCGDCVD
+396 CEVCGDCVD

-435 TLCTECMAICDEC
+435 TLCI
-448 TDFCPRCLTCE
+448 
-459 GCSESTCPNCDL
+459 
-471 CNDCAENYCGN
+471 
-482 CGMCSECTLICK
+482 
-494 ECGDACLDCA
+494 
-504 SEWCGNCELCGDC
+504 
-517 VDWVCPNIDHC
+517 
-528 SNCLSGDGT
+528 
-537 HCESC
+537 
-542 GTCQYCVTL
+542 
-551 CTECMAICDECI
+551 ECMAICDECI
-563 DFCTKCLTCA
+563 DFCTRCLTCA

-615 DCTDICPNCDVC
+615 DCTDMCSNCDVC

-644 CGKHCQGCGTCENC
+644 CGKHCQGCGTCEDC

-730 AQTCASCGICEQ
+730 AQTCATCGICEQ

-761 SSYGCSHDI
+761 SSYGCSHGI

-789 TTLGEQDYDDDEH
+789 TTLGEQDYDDNEH

-965 AGHFVISFEGTDI
+965 AGHFVISFEGTYT

-1053 GKKFPA
+1053 GKKLPA

-1095 TVDGTAIDAG
+1095 TVDGTAIGAG
-1105 CYSAELGSTRIT
+1105 CYSAELGSTSIT

-1123 ETLSAGSHTLV
+1123 ETLPAGSHTLV

-1178 TFLLWRAAGSP
+1178 TFLLWCAAGSP

-1198 DVSADAYYAKAV
+1198 DVPADAYYAKAV

>member
-38 YAWDVESTCEF
+38 HAWDVESTCEF
-49 CGGFIADDYICD
+49 CGSFIADDYICD

-66 DHCSAESGRN
+66 DHCSAESGRD
-76 CYEENHCSNCLS
+76 CYEENHCGNCLS

-118 NCCERFCNLCG
+118 NCCERFCRLCG
-129 LCFYCVEDYGWCYSC
+129 LCFPCVEDYGWCYTC

-149 CTTVCFCEGGC
+149 CTTVCFCEEGC

-170 AESCGICGDEF
+170 AESCGICGDAF

-200 CSICGDC
+200 CNICGDC

-237 FCPECGV
+237 FCPGCGV

-258 CENCAD
+258 CENCAE

-296 YCDRCKNCA
+296 YCDRCKNCV

-364 YCTSCGMCS
+364 YCASCGMCS

-424 CESCGTCKYCV
+424 CESCSTCKYCV
-435 TLCTECMAICDEC
+435 TLCTECMAICD
-448 TDFCPRCLTCE
+448 D
-459 GCSESTCPNCDL
+459 
-471 CNDCAENYCGN
+471 
-482 CGMCSECTLICK
+482 
-494 ECGDACLDCA
+494 
-504 SEWCGNCELCGDC
+504 
-517 VDWVCPNIDHC
+517 
-528 SNCLSGDGT
+528 
-537 HCESC
+537 
-542 GTCQYCVTL
+542 
-551 CTECMAICDECI
+551 CI

-615 DCTDICPNCDVC
+615 DCTDMCPNCDVC

-730 AQTCASCGICEQ
+730 AQTCATCGICEQ

-761 SSYGCSHDI
+761 SSYGCSHGI

-789 TTLGEQDYDDDEH
+789 TTLGEQDYDDNEH

-950 TCGYADEAEIPVIGH
+950 ICGYADEAEIPVIGH

-1053 GKKFPA
+1053 GKKLPA

-1095 TVDGTAIDAG
+1095 TVDGTAIGAG
-1105 CYSAELGSTRIT
+1105 CYSAELGSTGIT

-1123 ETLSAGSHTLV
+1123 ETLPAGSHTLV

-1178 TFLLWRAAGSP
+1178 IYLLWRAAGSP
-1189 EPKAMSSFV
+1189 EPKAMSS
-1198 DVSADAYYAKAV
+1198 
-1210 AWAVETGIVAGTSET
+1210 
-1225 TFGPDDPCTRA
+1225 
-1236 QIIFLLW
+1236 L
-1243 CAAGSPEPKAMSSFV
+1243 V

>member
-1 MKKRIYRILSIV
+1 
-13 LCLQLVFGLIPIGF
+13 
-27 DHDHEGLMLTA
+27 MLTA
-38 YAWDVESTCEF
+38 HAWDVESTCEF
-49 CGGFIADDYICD
+49 CGSFIADDYICD

-66 DHCSAESGRN
+66 DHCSAESGRD
-76 CYEENHCSNCLS
+76 CYEENHCGNCLS
-88 GVGEANI
+88 GVGAANI

-118 NCCERFCNLCG
+118 NCCERFCQLCG
-129 LCFYCVEDYGWCYSC
+129 LCFPCVEGYGWCYNC

-170 AESCGICGDEF
+170 AESCGICGDAF

-200 CSICGDC
+200 CNICGDC

-258 CENCAD
+258 CEHCAE

-305 GGYGWCSD
+305 GGYGWCND

-364 YCTSCGMCS
+364 YCASCGMCS

-448 TDFCPRCLTCE
+448 
-459 GCSESTCPNCDL
+459 
-471 CNDCAENYCGN
+471 
-482 CGMCSECTLICK
+482 
-494 ECGDACLDCA
+494 
-504 SEWCGNCELCGDC
+504 
-517 VDWVCPNIDHC
+517 
-528 SNCLSGDGT
+528 
-537 HCESC
+537 
-542 GTCQYCVTL
+542 
-551 CTECMAICDECI
+551 I

-615 DCTDICPNCDVC
+615 DCTDMCPNCDVC

-644 CGKHCQGCGTCENC
+644 CGKHCQGCGTCEDC

-730 AQTCASCGICEQ
+730 AQTCANCGICEQ

-761 SSYGCSHDI
+761 SSYGCSHGI
-770 CVESDE
+770 CAESDE

-1046 DLVCDDC
+1046 DFVCDDC

-1095 TVDGTAIDAG
+1095 TVDGTAIGAG
-1105 CYSAELGSTRIT
+1105 CYSAELGSTSIT

-1123 ETLSAGSHTLV
+1123 ETLPAGSHTLV

-1149 EAETAEPGG
+1149 EAETAEPDG

-1178 TFLLWRAAGSP
+1178 IYLLWR
-1189 EPKAMSSFV
+1189 
-1198 DVSADAYYAKAV
+1198 
-1210 AWAVETGIVAGTSET
+1210 
-1225 TFGPDDPCTRA
+1225 
-1236 QIIFLLW
+1236 
-1243 CAAGSPEPKAMSSFV
+1243 AAGSPEPKAMSSFV

>member
-1 MKKRIYRILSIV
+1 M
-13 LCLQLVFGLIPIGF
+13 
-27 DHDHEGLMLTA
+27 
-38 YAWDVESTCEF
+38 ESTCEF
-49 CGGFIADDYICD
+49 CGSFIADDYICD

-66 DHCSAESGRN
+66 DHCSAESGRD

-88 GVGEANI
+88 GVGAANI

-118 NCCERFCNLCG
+118 NCCERFCQLCG
-129 LCFYCVEDYGWCYSC
+129 LCFPCVEGYGWCYNC

-170 AESCGICGDEF
+170 AESCGICGDAF

-200 CSICGDC
+200 CNICGDC

-258 CENCAD
+258 CEHCAE

-305 GGYGWCSD
+305 GGYGWCND

-364 YCTSCGMCS
+364 YCTS
-373 ECTLIC
+373 
-379 KECGDACLD
+379 
-388 CASEWCGN
+388 
-396 CELCGDCVD
+396 
-405 WICPNI
+405 
-411 DHCSNC
+411 
-417 LSGDGTH
+417 
-424 CESCGTCKYCV
+424 
-435 TLCTECMAICDEC
+435 
-448 TDFCPRCLTCE
+448 
-459 GCSESTCPNCDL
+459 
-471 CNDCAENYCGN
+471 

-615 DCTDICPNCDVC
+615 DCTDMCPNCDVC

-730 AQTCASCGICEQ
+730 AQTCATCGICEQ

-761 SSYGCSHDI
+761 SSYGCSHGI

-1053 GKKFPA
+1053 GKKLPA

-1105 CYSAELGSTRIT
+1105 CYSAELGSTGIT

-1123 ETLSAGSHTLV
+1123 ETLPAGSHTLV

-1178 TFLLWRAAGSP
+1178 IFLLWRAAGSP

-1198 DVSADAYYAKAV
+1198 DVPADAYYAKAV

-1225 TFGPDDPCTRA
+1225 TFGSDDPCTRA

>member
-1 MKKRIYRILSIV
+1 M
-13 LCLQLVFGLIPIGF
+13 
-27 DHDHEGLMLTA
+27 
-38 YAWDVESTCEF
+38 ESTCEF
-49 CGGFIADDYICD
+49 CGSFIADDYICD

-66 DHCSAESGRN
+66 DHCSAESGRD

-118 NCCERFCNLCG
+118 NCCERFCQLCG
-129 LCFYCVEDYGWCYSC
+129 LCFPCVEDYGWCYNC

-149 CTTVCFCEGGC
+149 CTTVCFCEEGC

-170 AESCGICGDEF
+170 AESCGICGDAF

-200 CSICGDC
+200 CNICGDC

-258 CENCAD
+258 CEHCAE

-396 CELCGDCVD
+396 CEVCGDCVD

-435 TLCTECMAICDEC
+435 TLCIECMAICD
-448 TDFCPRCLTCE
+448 D
-459 GCSESTCPNCDL
+459 
-471 CNDCAENYCGN
+471 
-482 CGMCSECTLICK
+482 
-494 ECGDACLDCA
+494 
-504 SEWCGNCELCGDC
+504 
-517 VDWVCPNIDHC
+517 
-528 SNCLSGDGT
+528 
-537 HCESC
+537 
-542 GTCQYCVTL
+542 
-551 CTECMAICDECI
+551 CI

-615 DCTDICPNCDVC
+615 DCTDMCPNCDVC

-730 AQTCASCGICEQ
+730 AQTCATCGICEQ

-761 SSYGCSHDI
+761 SSYGCSHGI

-776 WKTHYCTAGGHCT
+776 WKTHYCTVGGHCT

-1025 DIVLTPVWKDCGDGS
+1025 DIVLTPFWKDCGDGS

-1046 DLVCDDC
+1046 DFVCDDC
-1053 GKKFPA
+1053 GKKLPA

-1105 CYSAELGSTRIT
+1105 CYSAELGSTGIT

-1123 ETLSAGSHTLV
+1123 ETLPAGSHTLV

-1149 EAETAEPGG
+1149 EAETAEPDG

-1178 TFLLWRAAGSP
+1178 IFLLWR
-1189 EPKAMSSFV
+1189 
-1198 DVSADAYYAKAV
+1198 
-1210 AWAVETGIVAGTSET
+1210 
-1225 TFGPDDPCTRA
+1225 
-1236 QIIFLLW
+1236 
-1243 CAAGSPEPKAMSSFV
+1243 AAGSPEPKAMSSFV

>member
-38 YAWDVESTCEF
+38 HAWDVESTCEF
-49 CGGFIADDYICD
+49 CGSFIADDYICD

-66 DHCSAESGRN
+66 DHCSAESGRD
-76 CYEENHCSNCLS
+76 CYEENHCGNCLS

-118 NCCERFCNLCG
+118 NCCERFCRLCG
-129 LCFYCVEDYGWCYSC
+129 LCFPCVEDYGWCYTC

-149 CTTVCFCEGGC
+149 CTTVCFCEEGC

-170 AESCGICGDEF
+170 AESCGICGDAF

-200 CSICGDC
+200 CNICGDC

-237 FCPECGV
+237 FCPGCGV

-258 CENCAD
+258 CENCAE

-296 YCDRCKNCA
+296 YCDRCKNCV

-364 YCTSCGMCS
+364 YCASCGMCS

-435 TLCTECMAICDEC
+435 TLCTECMAICD
-448 TDFCPRCLTCE
+448 D
-459 GCSESTCPNCDL
+459 
-471 CNDCAENYCGN
+471 
-482 CGMCSECTLICK
+482 
-494 ECGDACLDCA
+494 
-504 SEWCGNCELCGDC
+504 
-517 VDWVCPNIDHC
+517 
-528 SNCLSGDGT
+528 
-537 HCESC
+537 
-542 GTCQYCVTL
+542 
-551 CTECMAICDECI
+551 CI

-615 DCTDICPNCDVC
+615 DCTDMCPNCDVC

-730 AQTCASCGICEQ
+730 AQTCATCGICEQ

-761 SSYGCSHDI
+761 SSYGCSHGI

-789 TTLGEQDYDDDEH
+789 TTLGEQDYDDNEH

-852 PVITEEGHTHHCV
+852 PVITEEGYTHHCV

-950 TCGYADEAEIPVIGH
+950 ICGYADEAEIPVIGH

-1053 GKKFPA
+1053 GKKLPA

-1095 TVDGTAIDAG
+1095 TVDGTAIGAG
-1105 CYSAELGSTRIT
+1105 CYSAELGSTGIT

-1123 ETLSAGSHTLV
+1123 ETLPAGSHTLV

-1178 TFLLWRAAGSP
+1178 IYLLWRAAGSP
-1189 EPKAMSSFV
+1189 EPKAMSS
-1198 DVSADAYYAKAV
+1198 
-1210 AWAVETGIVAGTSET
+1210 
-1225 TFGPDDPCTRA
+1225 
-1236 QIIFLLW
+1236 L
-1243 CAAGSPEPKAMSSFV
+1243 V

>member
-1 MKKRIYRILSIV
+1 
-13 LCLQLVFGLIPIGF
+13 
-27 DHDHEGLMLTA
+27 MLTA
-38 YAWDVESTCEF
+38 HAWDVESTCEF
-49 CGGFIADDYICD
+49 CGSFIADDYICD

-66 DHCSAESGRN
+66 DHCSAESGRD

-88 GVGEANI
+88 GVGAANI

-118 NCCERFCNLCG
+118 NCCERFCQLCG
-129 LCFYCVEDYGWCYSC
+129 LCFPCVEDYGWCYNC
-144 DVCGN
+144 DVCEN

-170 AESCGICGDEF
+170 AESCGICGDAF

-200 CSICGDC
+200 CNICGDC

-258 CENCAD
+258 CEHCAE

-352 PNCGICSDCADG
+352 SNCGICSDCADG

-424 CESCGTCKYCV
+424 CESCGTC
-435 TLCTECMAICDEC
+435 
-448 TDFCPRCLTCE
+448 
-459 GCSESTCPNCDL
+459 
-471 CNDCAENYCGN
+471 
-482 CGMCSECTLICK
+482 
-494 ECGDACLDCA
+494 
-504 SEWCGNCELCGDC
+504 
-517 VDWVCPNIDHC
+517 
-528 SNCLSGDGT
+528 
-537 HCESC
+537 
-542 GTCQYCVTL
+542 QYCVTL

-563 DFCTKCLTCA
+563 DFCTRCLTCA

-615 DCTDICPNCDVC
+615 DCTDMCPNCDVC

-749 CELCVVCCADVS
+749 CDLCVVCCADVS
-761 SSYGCSHDI
+761 SSYGCSHGI

-776 WKTHYCTAGGHCT
+776 WKTHYCTVGGHCT

-1123 ETLSAGSHTLV
+1123 ETLPAGSHTLV

-1158 SNVVDADLFALDQ
+1158 SNVVDVDLFALDQ

-1178 TFLLWRAAGSP
+1178 IFLLWRAAGSP

-1198 DVSADAYYAKAV
+1198 DVPADAYYAKAV

-1225 TFGPDDPCTRA
+1225 TFGSDDPCTRA

>member
-1 MKKRIYRILSIV
+1 M
-13 LCLQLVFGLIPIGF
+13 
-27 DHDHEGLMLTA
+27 
-38 YAWDVESTCEF
+38 ESTCEF
-49 CGGFIADDYICD
+49 CGSFIADDYICD

-66 DHCSAESGRN
+66 DHCSAESGRD
-76 CYEENHCSNCLS
+76 CYEENHCGNCLS

-118 NCCERFCNLCG
+118 NCCERFCRLCG
-129 LCFYCVEDYGWCYSC
+129 LCFPCVEDYGWCYTC

-149 CTTVCFCEGGC
+149 CTTVCFCEEGC

-170 AESCGICGDEF
+170 AESCGICGDAF

-200 CSICGDC
+200 CNICGDC

-258 CENCAD
+258 CEHCAE

-305 GGYGWCSD
+305 GGYGWCND

-448 TDFCPRCLTCE
+448 
-459 GCSESTCPNCDL
+459 
-471 CNDCAENYCGN
+471 
-482 CGMCSECTLICK
+482 
-494 ECGDACLDCA
+494 
-504 SEWCGNCELCGDC
+504 
-517 VDWVCPNIDHC
+517 
-528 SNCLSGDGT
+528 
-537 HCESC
+537 
-542 GTCQYCVTL
+542 
-551 CTECMAICDECI
+551 I

-615 DCTDICPNCDVC
+615 DCTDMCPNCDVC

-730 AQTCASCGICEQ
+730 AQTCATCGICEQ

-761 SSYGCSHDI
+761 SSYGCSHGI

-1025 DIVLTPVWKDCGDGS
+1025 DIVLTPVWKDCGDGN

-1105 CYSAELGSTRIT
+1105 CYSAELGSTSIT

-1123 ETLSAGSHTLV
+1123 ETLPAGSHTLV

-1149 EAETAEPGG
+1149 EAETAEPDG

-1178 TFLLWRAAGSP
+1178 IFLLWRAAGSP

-1198 DVSADAYYAKAV
+1198 DVPADAYYAKAV

-1243 CAAGSPEPKAMSSFV
+1243 CAAGSPEPKAMNSFV

>member
-38 YAWDVESTCEF
+38 HAWDVESTCEF
-49 CGGFIADDYICD
+49 CGSFIADDYICD

-66 DHCSAESGRN
+66 DHCSAESGRD
-76 CYEENHCSNCLS
+76 CYEENHCGNCLS

-118 NCCERFCNLCG
+118 NCCERFCRLCG
-129 LCFYCVEDYGWCYSC
+129 LCFPCVEDYGWCYTC

-149 CTTVCFCEGGC
+149 CTTVCFCEEGC

-170 AESCGICGDEF
+170 AESCGICGDAF

-200 CSICGDC
+200 CNICGDC

-258 CENCAD
+258 CENCAE

-305 GGYGWCSD
+305 GGYGWCND

-448 TDFCPRCLTCE
+448 
-459 GCSESTCPNCDL
+459 
-471 CNDCAENYCGN
+471 
-482 CGMCSECTLICK
+482 
-494 ECGDACLDCA
+494 
-504 SEWCGNCELCGDC
+504 
-517 VDWVCPNIDHC
+517 
-528 SNCLSGDGT
+528 
-537 HCESC
+537 
-542 GTCQYCVTL
+542 
-551 CTECMAICDECI
+551 I

-581 DCGRC
+581 GCGRC

-615 DCTDICPNCDVC
+615 DCTDMCPNCDVC

-730 AQTCASCGICEQ
+730 AQTCATCGICEQ

-761 SSYGCSHDI
+761 SSYGCSHGI

-776 WKTHYCTAGGHCT
+776 WKTHYCTVGGHCT

-1005 DGWTDQKTGAP
+1005 DGWTDQKMGAP

-1095 TVDGTAIDAG
+1095 TVDGTAIGAG
-1105 CYSAELGSTRIT
+1105 CYSAELGSTSIT

-1123 ETLSAGSHTLV
+1123 ETLPAGSHTLV

-1149 EAETAEPGG
+1149 EAETAEPDG

-1189 EPKAMSSFV
+1189 EPKAMSSLV
-1198 DVSADAYYAKAV
+1198 DVPADAYYAKAV

>member
-38 YAWDVESTCEF
+38 HAWDVESTCEF
-49 CGGFIADDYICD
+49 CGSFIADDYICD

-66 DHCSAESGRN
+66 DHCSAESGRD
-76 CYEENHCSNCLS
+76 CYEENHCGNCLS

-118 NCCERFCNLCG
+118 NCCERFCHLCG
-129 LCFYCVEDYGWCYSC
+129 LCFYCVEDYGWCYTC

-149 CTTVCFCEGGC
+149 CTTVCFCEEGC

-170 AESCGICGDEF
+170 AESCGICGDAF

-200 CSICGDC
+200 CNICGDC

-237 FCPECGV
+237 FCPGCGV

-258 CENCAD
+258 CENCAE

-396 CELCGDCVD
+396 CEVCGDCVD

-424 CESCGTCKYCV
+424 CESC
-435 TLCTECMAICDEC
+435 
-448 TDFCPRCLTCE
+448 
-459 GCSESTCPNCDL
+459 N
-471 CNDCAENYCGN
+471 
-482 CGMCSECTLICK
+482 
-494 ECGDACLDCA
+494 
-504 SEWCGNCELCGDC
+504 
-517 VDWVCPNIDHC
+517 
-528 SNCLSGDGT
+528 
-537 HCESC
+537 
-542 GTCQYCVTL
+542 TCQYCVTL

-563 DFCTKCLTCA
+563 DFCTRCLTCA

-615 DCTDICPNCDVC
+615 DCT
-627 RDCVGGEL
+627 GGEL

-644 CGKHCQGCGTCENC
+644 CGKHCQGCGTCEDC

-723 AALCRDC
+723 AALCKDC

-761 SSYGCSHDI
+761 SSYGCSHGI

-1053 GKKFPA
+1053 GKKLPA

-1073 RKGSLTGLSFRSS
+1073 KKGSLTELSFRSS

-1178 TFLLWRAAGSP
+1178 IFLLWRAAGSP
-1189 EPKAMSSFV
+1189 EPKAMSSFG
-1198 DVSADAYYAKAV
+1198 DVPADAYYAKAV
-1210 AWAVETGIVAGTSET
+1210 VWAVETGIVAGTSET

-1258 DVPADAYYAKA
+1258 DVPAEAYYAKA
-1269 VAWAVETGIVAGT
+1269 VAWAVETGIAAGT

>member
-1 MKKRIYRILSIV
+1 
-13 LCLQLVFGLIPIGF
+13 
-27 DHDHEGLMLTA
+27 MLTA
-38 YAWDVESTCEF
+38 HAWDVESTCEF
-49 CGGFIADDYICD
+49 CGSFIADDYICD

-66 DHCSAESGRN
+66 DHCSAESGRD

-88 GVGEANI
+88 GVGAANI

-118 NCCERFCNLCG
+118 NCCERFCQLCG
-129 LCFYCVEDYGWCYSC
+129 LCFPCVEDYGWCYNC

-170 AESCGICGDEF
+170 AESCGICGDAF

-200 CSICGDC
+200 CNICGDC

-258 CENCAD
+258 CEHCAE

-352 PNCGICSDCADG
+352 SNCGICSDCADG

-424 CESCGTCKYCV
+424 CESCGTC
-435 TLCTECMAICDEC
+435 
-448 TDFCPRCLTCE
+448 
-459 GCSESTCPNCDL
+459 
-471 CNDCAENYCGN
+471 
-482 CGMCSECTLICK
+482 
-494 ECGDACLDCA
+494 
-504 SEWCGNCELCGDC
+504 
-517 VDWVCPNIDHC
+517 
-528 SNCLSGDGT
+528 
-537 HCESC
+537 
-542 GTCQYCVTL
+542 QYCVTL

-563 DFCTKCLTCA
+563 DFCTRCLTCA

-615 DCTDICPNCDVC
+615 DCTDMCPNCDVC

-749 CELCVVCCADVS
+749 CDLCVVCCADVS
-761 SSYGCSHDI
+761 SSYGCSHGI

-776 WKTHYCTAGGHCT
+776 WKTHYCTVGGHCT

-1123 ETLSAGSHTLV
+1123 ETLPAGSHTLV

-1178 TFLLWRAAGSP
+1178 IFLLWR
-1189 EPKAMSSFV
+1189 
-1198 DVSADAYYAKAV
+1198 
-1210 AWAVETGIVAGTSET
+1210 
-1225 TFGPDDPCTRA
+1225 
-1236 QIIFLLW
+1236 
-1243 CAAGSPEPKAMSSFV
+1243 AAGSPEPKAMSSFV

>member
-1 MKKRIYRILSIV
+1 M
-13 LCLQLVFGLIPIGF
+13 
-27 DHDHEGLMLTA
+27 
-38 YAWDVESTCEF
+38 ESTCEF
-49 CGGFIADDYICD
+49 CGSFIADDYICD

-66 DHCSAESGRN
+66 DHCSAESGRD

-88 GVGEANI
+88 GVGAANI

-118 NCCERFCNLCG
+118 NCCERFCQLCG
-129 LCFYCVEDYGWCYSC
+129 LCFPCVEGYGWCYNC

-170 AESCGICGDEF
+170 AESCGICGDAF

-200 CSICGDC
+200 CNICGDC

-258 CENCAD
+258 CEHCAE

-305 GGYGWCSD
+305 GGYGWCND

-364 YCTSCGMCS
+364 YCASCGMCS

-448 TDFCPRCLTCE
+448 
-459 GCSESTCPNCDL
+459 
-471 CNDCAENYCGN
+471 
-482 CGMCSECTLICK
+482 
-494 ECGDACLDCA
+494 
-504 SEWCGNCELCGDC
+504 
-517 VDWVCPNIDHC
+517 
-528 SNCLSGDGT
+528 
-537 HCESC
+537 
-542 GTCQYCVTL
+542 
-551 CTECMAICDECI
+551 I

-615 DCTDICPNCDVC
+615 DCTDMCPNCDVC

-730 AQTCASCGICEQ
+730 AQTCATCGICEQ

-761 SSYGCSHDI
+761 SSYGCSHGI

-1095 TVDGTAIDAG
+1095 TVDGTAIGAG

-1123 ETLSAGSHTLV
+1123 ETLPAGSHTLV

-1178 TFLLWRAAGSP
+1178 T
-1189 EPKAMSSFV
+1189 
-1198 DVSADAYYAKAV
+1198 
-1210 AWAVETGIVAGTSET
+1210 
-1225 TFGPDDPCTRA
+1225 
-1236 QIIFLLW
+1236 FLLW

>member
-38 YAWDVESTCEF
+38 HAWDVESTCEF
-49 CGGFIADDYICD
+49 CGSFIADDYICD

-66 DHCSAESGRN
+66 DHCSAESGRD

-118 NCCERFCNLCG
+118 NCCERFCQLCG
-129 LCFYCVEDYGWCYSC
+129 LCFPCVEGYGWCYTC

-149 CTTVCFCEGGC
+149 CTTVCFCEEGC

-170 AESCGICGDEF
+170 AESCGICGDAF

-258 CENCAD
+258 CENCAE

-396 CELCGDCVD
+396 CEV
-405 WICPNI
+405 
-411 DHCSNC
+411 
-417 LSGDGTH
+417 
-424 CESCGTCKYCV
+424 
-435 TLCTECMAICDEC
+435 
-448 TDFCPRCLTCE
+448 
-459 GCSESTCPNCDL
+459 
-471 CNDCAENYCGN
+471 
-482 CGMCSECTLICK
+482 
-494 ECGDACLDCA
+494 
-504 SEWCGNCELCGDC
+504 CGDC

-551 CTECMAICDECI
+551 CTECMAICDDCT
-563 DFCTKCLTCA
+563 DFCPRCLTCE
-573 DCSEYLCP
+573 DCSESTCPNCDLCN
-581 DCGRC
+581 DCAENYCGNC
-586 DECVDQFCHDCGTCS
+586 GMCSECTL
-601 DCTVI
+601 I

-615 DCTDICPNCDVC
+615 DCTDMCPNCDVC

-665 EEHCANCAVMCPDC
+665 EEHCANCAVVCPDC

-730 AQTCASCGICEQ
+730 AQTCATCGICEQ

-761 SSYGCSHDI
+761 SSYGCSHGI

-776 WKTHYCTAGGHCT
+776 WKTHYCTVGGHCT

-1046 DLVCDDC
+1046 DFVCDDC

-1105 CYSAELGSTRIT
+1105 CYSAELGSTGIT

-1123 ETLSAGSHTLV
+1123 ETLPAGSHTLV

-1149 EAETAEPGG
+1149 EAETAEPDS

-1178 TFLLWRAAGSP
+1178 IFLLWR
-1189 EPKAMSSFV
+1189 
-1198 DVSADAYYAKAV
+1198 
-1210 AWAVETGIVAGTSET
+1210 
-1225 TFGPDDPCTRA
+1225 
-1236 QIIFLLW
+1236 
-1243 CAAGSPEPKAMSSFV
+1243 AAGSPEPKAMSSFV

>member
-1 MKKRIYRILSIV
+1 
-13 LCLQLVFGLIPIGF
+13 
-27 DHDHEGLMLTA
+27 MLTA
-38 YAWDVESTCEF
+38 HAWDVESTCEF
-49 CGGFIADDYICD
+49 CGSFIADDYICD

-66 DHCSAESGRN
+66 DHCSAESGRD

-88 GVGEANI
+88 GVGAANI

-118 NCCERFCNLCG
+118 NCCERFCQLCG
-129 LCFYCVEDYGWCYSC
+129 LCFPCVEDYGWCYNC

-170 AESCGICGDEF
+170 AESCGICGDAF

-200 CSICGDC
+200 CNICGDC

-258 CENCAD
+258 CEHCAE

-352 PNCGICSDCADG
+352 SNCGICSDCADG
-364 YCTSCGMCS
+364 YCTNCGMCS

-448 TDFCPRCLTCE
+448 
-459 GCSESTCPNCDL
+459 
-471 CNDCAENYCGN
+471 
-482 CGMCSECTLICK
+482 
-494 ECGDACLDCA
+494 
-504 SEWCGNCELCGDC
+504 
-517 VDWVCPNIDHC
+517 
-528 SNCLSGDGT
+528 
-537 HCESC
+537 
-542 GTCQYCVTL
+542 
-551 CTECMAICDECI
+551 I
-563 DFCTKCLTCA
+563 DFCTRCLTCA

-615 DCTDICPNCDVC
+615 DCTDMCPNCDVC

-658 KDICPDC
+658 KVICPDC

-730 AQTCASCGICEQ
+730 AQTCATCGICEQ

-761 SSYGCSHDI
+761 SSYGCSHGI

-776 WKTHYCTAGGHCT
+776 WKTHYCTVGGYCT

-965 AGHFVISFEGTDI
+965 AGHFVISFEGTYI

-1046 DLVCDDC
+1046 DFVCDDC

-1095 TVDGTAIDAG
+1095 TVDGTAIGAG
-1105 CYSAELGSTRIT
+1105 CYSAELGSTSIT

-1123 ETLSAGSHTLV
+1123 ETLPAGSHTLV

-1178 TFLLWRAAGSP
+1178 T
-1189 EPKAMSSFV
+1189 
-1198 DVSADAYYAKAV
+1198 
-1210 AWAVETGIVAGTSET
+1210 
-1225 TFGPDDPCTRA
+1225 
-1236 QIIFLLW
+1236 FLLW

>member
-1 MKKRIYRILSIV
+1 M
-13 LCLQLVFGLIPIGF
+13 
-27 DHDHEGLMLTA
+27 
-38 YAWDVESTCEF
+38 ESTCEF
-49 CGGFIADDYICD
+49 CGSFIADDYICD

-66 DHCSAESGRN
+66 DHCSAESGRD

-118 NCCERFCNLCG
+118 NCCERFCRLCG
-129 LCFYCVEDYGWCYSC
+129 LCFPCVEDYGWCYTC

-149 CTTVCFCEGGC
+149 CTTVCFCEEGC

-170 AESCGICGDEF
+170 AESCGICGDAF

-200 CSICGDC
+200 CNICGDC

-258 CENCAD
+258 CEHCAE

-305 GGYGWCSD
+305 GGYGWCND

-364 YCTSCGMCS
+364 YCASCGMCS

-396 CELCGDCVD
+396 CEVCGDCVD
-405 WICPNI
+405 WVCPNI

-435 TLCTECMAICDEC
+435 TLCTECMAICD
-448 TDFCPRCLTCE
+448 D
-459 GCSESTCPNCDL
+459 
-471 CNDCAENYCGN
+471 
-482 CGMCSECTLICK
+482 
-494 ECGDACLDCA
+494 
-504 SEWCGNCELCGDC
+504 
-517 VDWVCPNIDHC
+517 
-528 SNCLSGDGT
+528 
-537 HCESC
+537 
-542 GTCQYCVTL
+542 
-551 CTECMAICDECI
+551 CI

-615 DCTDICPNCDVC
+615 DCTDMCPNCDVC

-679 TRCEDCVED
+679 SRCEDCVED

-723 AALCRDC
+723 AALCQDC
-730 AQTCASCGICEQ
+730 AQTCANCGICEQ

-761 SSYGCSHDI
+761 SSYGCSHGI

-1046 DLVCDDC
+1046 DFVCDDC
-1053 GKKFPA
+1053 GKKLPA

-1095 TVDGTAIDAG
+1095 TVDGTAIGAG
-1105 CYSAELGSTRIT
+1105 CYSAELGSTGIT

-1123 ETLSAGSHTLV
+1123 ETLPAGSHTLV

-1178 TFLLWRAAGSP
+1178 IFLLWR
-1189 EPKAMSSFV
+1189 
-1198 DVSADAYYAKAV
+1198 
-1210 AWAVETGIVAGTSET
+1210 
-1225 TFGPDDPCTRA
+1225 
-1236 QIIFLLW
+1236 
-1243 CAAGSPEPKAMSSFV
+1243 AAGSPEPKAMSSFV